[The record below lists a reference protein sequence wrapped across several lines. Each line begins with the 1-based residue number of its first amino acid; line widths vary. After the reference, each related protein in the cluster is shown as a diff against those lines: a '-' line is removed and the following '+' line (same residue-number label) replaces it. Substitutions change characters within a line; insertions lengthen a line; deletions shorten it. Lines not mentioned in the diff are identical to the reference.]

1 MSDMFLDMDRLVV
14 NKSVEND
21 GFDESKVERMR
32 KAWKGGEYSPNS
44 KEIAGHLVE
53 WLKSE

>member
-1 MSDMFLDMDRLVV
+1 MSDITLGRDHLLPGKPVQD
-14 NKSVEND
+14 D
-21 GFDESKVERMR
+21 GFNESKVDRIR
-32 KAWKGGEYSPNS
+32 KAWKGGGYSPDS

>member
-1 MSDMFLDMDRLVV
+1 MTDMTLDLDHSTLG
-14 NKSVEND
+14 KPGSTD
-21 GFDESKVERMR
+21 GFDESKVDRIR
-32 KAWKGGEYSPNS
+32 KAWKSGDYSPDS

>member
-1 MSDMFLDMDRLVV
+1 MSDITLDRDHLLPSKLVQD
-14 NKSVEND
+14 D
-21 GFDESKVERMR
+21 GFNESKVDRIR
-32 KAWKGGEYSPNS
+32 KAWKGGEYSPDS